1 MGFQQDLDASLS
13 QGISSSLGMA
23 WPFVNEYS
31 INFDGADEYASTS
44 ADSTLATKSYSFWAK
59 SDETGANPIFDH
71 GDTREGAF
79 RFNVSS
85 GRPTLEVGLSFLRYW
100 VDNSAQDDDNW
111 HHHVVYIEHDD
122 ITNCKWY
129 VDGVVQT
136 ADFTVSSGSG
146 DVYTTGIRLGRV
158 AANYFDGNLD
168 EFAVFDG
175 ELSAAQ
181 IVEIYNAGTPA
192 SLTSYSPEAWWR
204 MGDNDGGTG
213 TTITDQG
220 SGGND
225 ATLVNDPTF
234 SASTP

>member
-122 ITNCKWY
+122 ITN
-129 VDGVVQT
+129 
-136 ADFTVSSGSG
+136 
-146 DVYTTGIRLGRV
+146 TTGIRLGRV